1 MASEWHRSVLMVT
14 HDPRIASYAQRLVLM
29 RDGVIVDDLSLDGSR
44 EAPIRA
50 MERAGLL

>member
-1 MASEWHRSVLMVT
+1 LMVT

-29 RDGVIVDDLSLDGSR
+29 RDGVIVGDLPLDGSR

-50 MERAGLL
+50 MENAGLL